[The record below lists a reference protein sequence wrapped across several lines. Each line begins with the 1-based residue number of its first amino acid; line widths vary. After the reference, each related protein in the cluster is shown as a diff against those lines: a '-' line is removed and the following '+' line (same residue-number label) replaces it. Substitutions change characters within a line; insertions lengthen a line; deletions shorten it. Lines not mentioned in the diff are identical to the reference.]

1 VERRKKMATESGG
14 PRSDREE
21 GTHISGEAELQQLGY
36 RQELNR
42 SLSVTRTVALA
53 VSDITPVTSLLVI
66 APVVI
71 ATAGTGAFW
80 AYLIAAV
87 LALSVA
93 LCMAELGSIYP
104 VAGGLY
110 SIVTRVLGRRVGFLA
125 LLDYIGQAVFLPA
138 SVALGFGTYFSSL
151 FPAVNPNLASFVV
164 MVLIIGLAMLT
175 IASNALI
182 TAFFLTLELLLLATL
197 TVVGLANIEQ
207 PIGALFEPIKVS
219 PGGGTT
225 AVGIGL
231 ILAAVATG
239 LFSFNGYDSAINF
252 SEETQ
257 GEARNVG
264 ESVLIAALTGIF
276 FEVVTLAA
284 VILAAPSLAKL
295 IGSDSPISYAFES
308 AVGSAGSTIVIIGV
322 LIAIFAA
329 NMAITLQFAR
339 IVYSTGRDRAWPGGI
354 NSALTKISDRFN
366 SPWVA
371 VLIVGGL
378 AAILSLF
385 SGLVA
390 VVTFT
395 AVLIIILYALIAVS
409 ALVSRIR
416 QPDLPR
422 PFRMP
427 LWPVPPVVA
436 LIGVGI
442 ALTQQKVIDL
452 LIVAGIFVAGAVYYA
467 LFLRPRSSTH
477 WHSPEGPLN
486 GEDPTHGSHDR

>member
-1 VERRKKMATESGG
+1 VARRKKMATDSGG
-14 PRSDREE
+14 PRSDQEE
-21 GTHISGEAELQQLGY
+21 GTHVSGEAELQELGY
-36 RQELNR
+36 RQELKR

-53 VSDITPVTSLLVI
+53 VSDITPVTALLVI
-66 APVVI
+66 APVVL

-80 AYLIAAV
+80 AYLIAGV
-87 LALSVA
+87 LAINVA

-125 LLDYIGQAVFLPA
+125 LLDYIGQAIFLPA

-151 FPAVNPNLASFVV
+151 FPAVSPNLASFV
-164 MVLIIGLAMLT
+164 MMIIIIGLAMLS
-175 IASNALI
+175 ISSNALI
-182 TAFFLTLELLLLATL
+182 TAVFLTLELLLLAAL
-197 TVVGLANIEQ
+197 TIVGLANIEQ
-207 PIGALFEPIKVS
+207 PIGALFDPIKVS
-219 PGGGTT
+219 PGGETI

-231 ILAAVATG
+231 IFAAVATG
-239 LFSFNGYDSAINF
+239 LFSYNGYDSAINF

-264 ESVLIAALTGIF
+264 ESVLIAALTGILF
-276 FEVVTLAA
+276 QVVTLAA

-295 IGSDSPISYAFES
+295 LGSDSPISYAFES
-308 AVGSAGSTIVIIGV
+308 VVGSVGSTIVIIGV

-354 NSALTKISDRFN
+354 NSALTKINDRFN

-378 AAILSLF
+378 SAVLCLF
-385 SGLVA
+385 SGLA
-390 VVTFT
+390 AAVTFT
-395 AVLIIILYALIAVS
+395 AVLIIVLYALIAIS

-427 LWPVPPVVA
+427 LWPVPPIIA
-436 LIGVGI
+436 LIGVGV
-442 ALTQQKVIDL
+442 ALSQQKMIDL
-452 LIVAGIFVAGAVYYA
+452 LIVAAIFVVGAIYYV
-467 LFLRPRSSTH
+467 LFLRPRRATH
-477 WHSPEGPLN
+477 WRAPEASLSV
-486 GEDPTHGSHDR
+486 EDPTHGSHDR

>member
-1 VERRKKMATESGG
+1 MATD
-14 PRSDREE
+14 PDDRRLEAEE
-21 GTHISGEAELQQLGY
+21 GTHVSGEEELRELGY
-36 RQELNR
+36 SQELKR
-42 SLSVTRTVALA
+42 SLSVLGTVALV

-80 AYLIAAV
+80 VYLIAAV
-87 LALSVA
+87 LAVSVA

-110 SIVTRVLGRRVGFLA
+110 SIVTRVLGKEVGFLA
-125 LLDYIGQAVFLPA
+125 MLDYLGQAVFLPA
-138 SVALGFGTYFSSL
+138 SVALGFGTYFSAL
-151 FPAVNPNLASFVV
+151 FPAVSPNIASFLV
-164 MVLIIGLAMLT
+164 MVLITVLAMLS
-175 IASNALI
+175 ISGNAWL
-182 TAFFLTLELLLLATL
+182 TGVFLTLELLLLAAL
-197 TVVGLANIEQ
+197 AIVGLANIEQ
-207 PIGALFEPIKVS
+207 PVGALFNPITVS
-219 PGGGTT
+219 PGGEMV
-225 AVGIGL
+225 AASIGV
-231 ILAAVATG
+231 IFAAVATG

-264 ESVLIAALTGIF
+264 ESVLIAALTGILTQ
-276 FEVVTLAA
+276 VVTLAA

-295 IGSDSPISYAFES
+295 LGSDSPISYAFES
-308 AVGSAGSTIVIIGV
+308 VVGSVGSTIVIIGV

-354 NSALTKISDRFN
+354 NSALTKINDRFN

-378 AAILSLF
+378 SAVLSLF
-385 SGLVA
+385 SGLA
-390 VVTFT
+390 AAVTFT
-395 AVLIIILYALIAVS
+395 AVLIIVLYALIAIS
-409 ALVSRIR
+409 ALASRIR

-427 LWPVPPVVA
+427 LWPAPPILA
-436 LIGVGI
+436 LIGVGV
-442 ALTQQKVIDL
+442 ALSQQTVIDL
-452 LIVAGIFVAGAVYYA
+452 LIVAGIFVVGAIYYA
-467 LFLRPRSSTH
+467 LFLRPRRATH
-477 WHSPEGPLN
+477 WRAPEASLN
-486 GEDPTHGSHDR
+486 VEDPTHGSHDR

>member
-1 VERRKKMATESGG
+1 MATDSDR
-14 PRSDREE
+14 PLSDREG
-21 GTHISGEAELQQLGY
+21 GTHVSGEAELRELGY
-36 RQELNR
+36 RQELRR

-66 APVVI
+66 SPVVI

-80 AYLIAAV
+80 AYIVAAV
-87 LALSVA
+87 LAVNVA

-110 SIVTRVLGRRVGFLA
+110 SIVTRVLGRQVGFLA
-125 LLDYIGQAVFLPA
+125 MLDYIGQAVFLPA

-151 FPAVNPNLASFVV
+151 VPGVNPNLASFVV
-164 MVLIIGLAMLT
+164 MIIIIGLAMLT
-175 IASNALI
+175 IASNALL
-182 TAFFLTLELLLLATL
+182 TGFFLTLELLLLTAL
-197 TVVGLANIEQ
+197 TIVGLVNIKQ

-219 PGGGTT
+219 PGGGTV

-231 ILAAVATG
+231 VLAAVATG

-264 ESVLIAALTGIF
+264 ESVLLAALTGIF

-295 IGSDSPISYAFES
+295 IGSSSPISYAFVS
-308 AVGSAGSTIVIIGV
+308 AVGPVGGTIVIIGV

-354 NSALTKISDRFN
+354 NGALTKISDRYN

-378 AAILSLF
+378 AAVLSLF

-395 AVLIIILYALIAVS
+395 AVLIIVLYALIAIS
-409 ALVSRIR
+409 ALVSRMR

-427 LWPVPPVVA
+427 LWPVPPIVA
-436 LIGVGI
+436 LIGVGV
-442 ALTQQKVIDL
+442 ALTQQKVVDL
-452 LIVAGIFVAGAVYYA
+452 LIVAGIFIVGAVYYA

-477 WHSPEGPLN
+477 WHAPEAPLTV
-486 GEDPTHGSHDR
+486 EDPTHGSHDR

>member
-1 VERRKKMATESGG
+1 MATD
-14 PRSDREE
+14 PDDRRLEGE
-21 GTHISGEAELQQLGY
+21 AGTHVSGEEELRELGY
-36 RQELNR
+36 SQELER
-42 SLSVTRTVALA
+42 SLSVIGTVALV

-80 AYLIAAV
+80 VYLIAAV
-87 LALSVA
+87 LAVSVA

-110 SIVTRVLGRRVGFLA
+110 SIVTRVLGKEVGFLA
-125 LLDYIGQAVFLPA
+125 MLDYLGQAVFLPA
-138 SVALGFGTYFSSL
+138 SVALGFGTYFSAL
-151 FPAVNPNLASFVV
+151 FPAVSPNIASFLV
-164 MVLIIGLAMLT
+164 MVLITVLAMLS
-175 IASNALI
+175 ISGNAWL
-182 TAFFLTLELLLLATL
+182 TGVFLTLELLLLAAL
-197 TVVGLANIEQ
+197 AIVGLANIEQ
-207 PIGALFEPIKVS
+207 PVGALFNPITVS
-219 PGGGTT
+219 PGGEMV
-225 AVGIGL
+225 AASIGV
-231 ILAAVATG
+231 IFAAVATG

-264 ESVLIAALTGIF
+264 ESVLIAALTGILTQ
-276 FEVVTLAA
+276 VVTLAA

-295 IGSDSPISYAFES
+295 LGSDSPISYAFES
-308 AVGSAGSTIVIIGV
+308 VVGSVGSTIVIIGV

-354 NSALTKISDRFN
+354 NSALTKINDRFN

-378 AAILSLF
+378 SAVLSLF
-385 SGLVA
+385 SGLA
-390 VVTFT
+390 AAVTFT
-395 AVLIIILYALIAVS
+395 AVLIIVLYALIAIS

-427 LWPVPPVVA
+427 LWPAPPILA
-436 LIGVGI
+436 LIGVGV
-442 ALTQQKVIDL
+442 ALSQQTVIDL
-452 LIVAGIFVAGAVYYA
+452 LIVAGIFVVGAIYYA
-467 LFLRPRSSTH
+467 LFLRPRRATH
-477 WHSPEGPLN
+477 WRAPEASLN
-486 GEDPTHGSHDR
+486 VEDPTHGSHDR